1 MFALVDCNSFY
12 ASCEQVFRPD
22 LRGKPVV
29 VLSNNDGFV
38 VARSAEAKALGIPDL
53 VPFFKIEGQLKRH
66 GVTVFS
72 SNYALYGDL
81 SRRVVDTLKGF
92 ASDVEV
98 YSIDEVFLTPWTP
111 DGDVKQ
117 FGHTLKR
124 AVWKNVRIPVGV
136 GMAPTKTLA
145 KLANRAAKK
154 IDALQGV
161 CILERDDQREWLL
174 RKVPTKDIWGV
185 GGRYA
190 KRLAAL
196 GIHSGWEL
204 ACADP
209 KRIRR
214 HFGVTLERTLM
225 ELRGVSCLELEEI
238 PSPKK
243 EIYCTRSFGEKA
255 HTLEPILEA
264 TALYASRAGEKLRA
278 QQQLATSMY
287 VFLQTSPF
295 DNNPHSNAATIQLPY
310 PTDDSRILVKYAQYA
325 VAKLFKE
332 GFAFLKS
339 GVGLLDLIS
348 KEHLQHDLFS
358 NGQPIRSTKLM
369 AVMDKI
375 NQEFGR
381 GTVCVAAE
389 GTRKKWRMRQSH
401 KSGRATT
408 AWDELPIAKCR

>member
-1 MFALVDCNSFY
+1 M
-12 ASCEQVFRPD
+12 
-22 LRGKPVV
+22 
-29 VLSNNDGFV
+29 
-38 VARSAEAKALGIPDL
+38 
-53 VPFFKIEGQLKRH
+53 
-66 GVTVFS
+66 
-72 SNYALYGDL
+72 
-81 SRRVVDTLKGF
+81 
-92 ASDVEV
+92 
-98 YSIDEVFLTPWTP
+98 FLTPWAP
-111 DGDVKQ
+111 DGDLKQ
-117 FGHTLKR
+117 FGHALKR

-190 KRLAAL
+190 KRLAEL

-225 ELRGVSCLELEEI
+225 ELRGVSCLSLEDL

-278 QQQLATSMY
+278 QQLLATSMH

-295 DNNPHSNAATIQLPY
+295 DINPHSNTATIQLPY

-339 GVGLLDLIS
+339 GVGL
-348 KEHLQHDLFS
+348 
-358 NGQPIRSTKLM
+358 R
-369 AVMDKI
+369 
-375 NQEFGR
+375 GR
-381 GTVCVAAE
+381 RGNT
-389 GTRKKWRMRQSH
+389 
-401 KSGRATT
+401 
-408 AWDELPIAKCR
+408 